1 MIIINTRS
9 WIWPADDDAA
19 SPQKIYFLEYFT
31 GCNHLDLA
39 AFITAWVTTPT
50 HARITVDLISINNV
64 NVLQDALEGSDRCW
78 GSDRILPSSF
88 WFSSPRNYWI
98 IISDW
103 CCACSCFV
111 SISFQFLTG
120 LRGYLIWW
128 GFWIS
133 LGISLL
139 GSLRLCHI
147 CNRDSQRFSEILEDS
162 LGMAWD
168 VPWLMV
174 SGVLYRPVGSD
185 GPSFIKCP
193 RRFSSRF
200 QGIPER
206 RWRCI
211 PQNSSSVSENI
222 PAECWWCASVAPSED
237 LAGIQREIW
246 GISGRVKWSPKE
258 SHKIHNHP
266 TKKERKYRLENIS
279 QSFLFLKKKLF
290 QRKIKVI
297 SRSSISPWNQWRICG
312 GMCDLTEVATAPKR
326 RYHQRP
332 PPLNSAS
339 PCNRPV
345 SQRRA
350 FVNDGHGLLRF
361 R

>member
-147 CNRDSQRFSEILEDS
+147 CNRDSQRFSEIHWERD
-162 LGMAWD
+162 LGEGCCR
-168 VPWLMV
+168 L
-174 SGVLYRPVGSD
+174 
-185 GPSFIKCP
+185 
-193 RRFSSRF
+193 
-200 QGIPER
+200 
-206 RWRCI
+206 RWRFLRFPGKTLGSRI
-211 PQNSSSVSENI
+211 VWILSVFFSFF
-222 PAECWWCASVAPSED
+222 PS
-237 LAGIQREIW
+237 L
-246 GISGRVKWSPKE
+246 
-258 SHKIHNHP
+258 
-266 TKKERKYRLENIS
+266 
-279 QSFLFLKKKLF
+279 FLFRCVCVCVFAGVSCCLLP
-290 QRKIKVI
+290 RWRVDLLP
-297 SRSSISPWNQWRICG
+297 SPRS
-312 GMCDLTEVATAPKR
+312 L
-326 RYHQRP
+326 
-332 PPLNSAS
+332 AS
-339 PCNRPV
+339 PSAP
-345 SQRRA
+345 A
-350 FVNDGHGLLRF
+350 FL
-361 R
+361 